1 MVEEETKEEAIKKPM
16 LSLDQVMRLNL
27 PPEARVILE
36 RMDTEHEDN
45 FRLHPDRVAVFE
57 VSMVSLDKLDGIPGF
72 YDVTTGT
79 PESLDQGLSERAEF
93 TKQGLRFVDRFNVQI
108 NVLPVD
114 EWRMEWVIVTK
125 QEWEESRSPESGMA
139 LMGSNA
145 GIAAL
150 MRRAGDN

>member
-1 MVEEETKEEAIKKPM
+1 MADEETKKETKKPI
-16 LSLDQVMRLNL
+16 LTLDQVMRLNL
-27 PPEARVILE
+27 PPEARAILE

-79 PESLDQGLSERAEF
+79 PESLGQGLSEKAEF
-93 TKQGLRFVDRFNVQI
+93 TKQGLRFVDRFNVQV

-114 EWRMEWVIVTK
+114 EWCMEWVIVTK
-125 QEWEESRSPESGMA
+125 QEWEESRSPQNGMA

-150 MRRAGDN
+150 MRRAGGN

>member
-1 MVEEETKEEAIKKPM
+1 MADEETKEETKEPI
-16 LSLDQVMRLNL
+16 LSLEQVLRMNL
-27 PPEARVILE
+27 PPDIKEMLE
-36 RMDTEHEDN
+36 RMDSEHEDN

-79 PESLDQGLSERAEF
+79 PESLKQGLSERAEF

-125 QEWEESRSPESGMA
+125 QEWEESKSPQNSMA
-139 LMGSNA
+139 LMESTA

-150 MRRAGDN
+150 MRRAGEN